1 MYKIK
6 ATDTMKKIM
15 GDYFHS
21 LERGNRKVAWCT
33 SVGPAE
39 LLRSFG
45 FEVFFP
51 ENHGALLGATRT
63 AMDYIPEA
71 IQRGYSG
78 HVCSYTTADIGSYL
92 KKESPLKSHYGMSG
106 HPKPDL
112 IAYNTNQCREV
123 QDWFQFFADE
133 FECPIVGI
141 TPPRHVDEVSQ
152 DEIDLVVKQFKN
164 MIPVCEKVTGKKF
177 DESEFKETVRL
188 SKEATLLW
196 QKVLK
201 TSTAMN
207 PPLSFFDGTIH
218 MGPIVVLRGTQ
229 VAKDYYTQ
237 LLAELEEN
245 VKSNIGFL
253 PEARTRI
260 FWEGMPIWGKLR
272 MLSDLFT
279 GNGTAVVASTY
290 CSSWVFD
297 KFDENDPWNSTAR
310 AYTEIFINR
319 SEKAKM
325 KMLADWFKEFSIDG
339 VVFHDSKTCF
349 NNSNAKFGMPQ
360 RLQQITGVPS
370 LVIEG
375 DLCDLRFF
383 SEGQSITKIETF
395 IEQLEEMKING

>member
-6 ATDTMKKIM
+6 ATNTMKEIM
-15 GDYFHS
+15 GNYFQS
-21 LERGNRKVAWCT
+21 LNSGKKKIAWCT

-45 FEVFFP
+45 FEVYFP

-63 AMDYIPEA
+63 AMDFIPEA
-71 IQRGYSG
+71 IKCGYSG
-78 HVCSYTTADIGSYL
+78 HVCSYTTADIGAFL
-92 KKESPLKSHYGMSG
+92 KNESPLKTHYNMEGV
-106 HPKPDL
+106 PKPDI

-123 QDWFQFFADE
+123 EDWFTFYADH
-133 FECPIVGI
+133 FKCPIVGI
-141 TPPRHVDEVSQ
+141 QPPRHLDEVSQ
-152 DEIDLVVKQFKN
+152 DEVDLVVKQFKK
-164 MIPVCEKVTGKKF
+164 MIPTCEEVSGRKF
-177 DESEFKETVRL
+177 DLEEFKNVVRL

-207 PPLSFFDGTIH
+207 APLSFFDGTIH

-229 VAKDYYTQ
+229 IAKDYYTE

-245 VKSNIGFL
+245 VKNNEGFL
-253 PEARTRI
+253 PQAEVRI

-272 MLSDLFT
+272 MMSDLF
-279 GNGTAVVASTY
+279 NQNKAAVVASTY

-297 KFDENDPWNSTAR
+297 QFDENDPFQSTAR
-310 AYTEIFINR
+310 AYTGIFINL

-325 KMLADWFKEFSIDG
+325 EMLSDWFGEYSIDG
-339 VVFHDSKTCF
+339 IVFHDSKTCF

-360 RLQQITGVPS
+360 RLKDKTGVPS
-370 LVIEG
+370 LVVEG

-395 IEQLEEMKING
+395 IEQLQERKVLS

>member
-6 ATDTMKKIM
+6 ATDTMKEIM
-15 GDYFHS
+15 GKYFLS
-21 LERGNRKVAWCT
+21 LELGEKKVAWCT

-45 FEVFFP
+45 FEVYFP

-63 AMDYIPEA
+63 AMDFIPEA
-71 IQRGYSG
+71 IKCGYSG
-78 HVCSYTTADIGSYL
+78 HVCSYTTADIGAFL
-92 KKESPLKSHYGMSG
+92 KNQSPLQSHYKMEGV
-106 HPKPDL
+106 PKPDI

-123 QDWFQFFADE
+123 EDWFTFYADH
-133 FECPIVGI
+133 FGCPIVGI
-141 TPPRHVDEVSQ
+141 QPPRHLDEVSQ
-152 DEIDLVVKQFKN
+152 DEVDLVVKQFKK
-164 MIPVCEKVTGKKF
+164 MIPVCEKVSGKKF
-177 DESEFKETVRL
+177 DLEEFKNTVRL

-207 PPLSFFDGTIH
+207 APLSFFDGTIH

-229 VAKDYYTQ
+229 TAKDYYTD

-245 VKSNIGFL
+245 VKNNVGFL
-253 PEARTRI
+253 PQAECRI

-272 MLSDLFT
+272 MMSDLF
-279 GNGTAVVASTY
+279 NQNKAAVVASTY

-297 KFDENDPWNSTAR
+297 QFDENDPFESTAR
-310 AYTEIFINR
+310 AYTGIFINL

-325 KMLADWFKEFSIDG
+325 KMLKNWFEEYQIDG
-339 VVFHDSKTCF
+339 IVFHDSKTCF

-360 RLQQITGVPS
+360 RLKEMTGVPA

-395 IEQLEEMKING
+395 IEQIQDAKVLS

>member
-1 MYKIK
+1 MYKIE
-6 ATDTMKKIM
+6 ATETMKKIM
-15 GDYFHS
+15 GDYFRS
-21 LERGNRKVAWCT
+21 LESGKKKIAWCT

-45 FEVFFP
+45 FEVYFP

-63 AMDYIPEA
+63 AMDFIPEA
-71 IQRGYSG
+71 IKCGYSG

-92 KKESPLKSHYGMSG
+92 KKQTPLQSHYGLKG

-123 QDWFQFFADE
+123 QDWFNFFAEE
-133 FECPIVGI
+133 FNCPIVGI
-141 TPPRHVDEVSQ
+141 HPPRHVDEVSQ
-152 DEIDLVVKQFKN
+152 EEVDLVVKQFKK
-164 MIPVCEKVTGKKF
+164 MIPICEKVSGQKF
-177 DESEFKETVRL
+177 DENKLKEVLKL

-201 TSTAMN
+201 TSATMN
-207 PPLSFFDGTIH
+207 APLSFFDGTIH

-229 VAKDYYTQ
+229 TAKDYYTQ
-237 LLAELEEN
+237 LLAELENN
-245 VKSNIGFL
+245 VKNNKGFL
-253 PEARTRI
+253 PQAKTRI

-279 GNGTAVVASTY
+279 SNGAAVVASTY

-297 KFDENDPWNSTAR
+297 KFDETDPWNSMAK

-325 KMLADWFKEFSIDG
+325 KMLSDWFKEFNIDG
-339 VVFHDSKTCF
+339 IVYHDTKTCF

-360 RLQQITGVPS
+360 RLKSETGVPA
-370 LVIEG
+370 LIIEG

-395 IEQLEEMKING
+395 LEQIEESKVAG

>member
-15 GDYFHS
+15 GEYFSS
-21 LERGNRKVAWCT
+21 LESGKKKIAWCT

-45 FEVFFP
+45 FEVYFP
-51 ENHGALLGATRT
+51 ENHGALMGATRT

-71 IQRGYSG
+71 VKCGYSG

-92 KKESPLKSHYGMSG
+92 KGESPLKTHYGLQG
-106 HPKPDL
+106 QPKPDL

-133 FECPIVGI
+133 FNCPIVGI
-141 TPPRHVDEVSQ
+141 MPPRHVDEVTQ
-152 DEIDLVVKQFKN
+152 DEVDLVVKQFKN
-164 MIPVCEKVTGKKF
+164 MIPVCEKVSGQPF
-177 DESEFKETVRL
+177 DENKFKETVRL

-207 PPLSFFDGTIH
+207 APISFFDGTIH

-229 VAKDYYTQ
+229 VAKDYYTE

-245 VKSNIGFL
+245 VKNNMGFL
-253 PEARTRI
+253 PQAKTRI

-279 GNGTAVVASTY
+279 SNHAAVVASTY

-325 KMLADWFKEFSIDG
+325 KILADWFKEFSIDG
-339 VVFHDSKTCF
+339 IVYHDSKTCF

-360 RLQQITGVPS
+360 RLREQTGVPA

-383 SEGQSITKIETF
+383 SEGQSITKVETF
-395 IEQLEEMKING
+395 LEQLEDSKVF

>member
-1 MYKIK
+1 MYKIN
-6 ATDTMKKIM
+6 ATEKMKKIM
-15 GDYFHS
+15 GEYFLS
-21 LERGNRKVAWCT
+21 LENGKKKIAWCT

-45 FEVFFP
+45 FEVYFP
-51 ENHGALLGATRT
+51 ENHGALMGATRT
-63 AMDYIPEA
+63 AMDFIPEA
-71 IQRGYSG
+71 VKCGYSG

-92 KKESPLKSHYGMSG
+92 KKESPLKTHYGMKG

-133 FECPIVGI
+133 FNCPIVGI
-141 TPPRHVDEVSQ
+141 MPPRYVDEVTQ
-152 DEIDLVVKQFKN
+152 DEVDLVVKQFKN
-164 MIPVCEKVTGKKF
+164 MIPVCEKVSGQQF
-177 DESEFKETVRL
+177 DENKFKETVRL

-207 PPLSFFDGTIH
+207 APISFFDGTIH

-229 VAKDYYTQ
+229 VAKDYYTE

-245 VKSNIGFL
+245 VKNDKGFL
-253 PEARTRI
+253 PKAKTRI

-272 MLSDLFT
+272 MMSDLFT
-279 GNGTAVVASTY
+279 SNHAAVVASTY

-325 KMLADWFKEFSIDG
+325 EMLSEWFKEYKIDG
-339 VVFHDSKTCF
+339 IVYHDTKTCF
-349 NNSNAKFGMPQ
+349 NNSNAKFGMPN
-360 RLQQITGVPS
+360 RLKEKTGIPA
-370 LVIEG
+370 LIIEG

-383 SEGQSITKIETF
+383 SEGQSITKVETF
-395 IEQLEEMKING
+395 LEQLQDQK

>member
-6 ATDTMKKIM
+6 ATDTMKNIM
-15 GDYFHS
+15 GEYFSS
-21 LERGNRKVAWCT
+21 LESGKKKIAWCT

-45 FEVFFP
+45 FEVYFP
-51 ENHGALLGATRT
+51 ENHGALMGATRT

-71 IQRGYSG
+71 IKCGYSG

-92 KKESPLKSHYGMSG
+92 KGESPLKTHYGMKG

-133 FECPIVGI
+133 FKCPIVGI
-141 TPPRHVDEVSQ
+141 MPPRHVDEVTQ
-152 DEIDLVVKQFKN
+152 DEVDLVVKQFKN
-164 MIPVCEKVTGKKF
+164 MIPICEKVSGQKF
-177 DESEFKETVRL
+177 DENKFKETVRL

-201 TSTAMN
+201 TSIAMN
-207 PPLSFFDGTIH
+207 APISFFDGTIH

-229 VAKDYYTQ
+229 VAKDYYTE

-245 VKSNIGFL
+245 VKNNIGFL
-253 PEARTRI
+253 PQAKTRI

-279 GNGTAVVASTY
+279 SNGAAVVASTY
-290 CSSWVFD
+290 
-297 KFDENDPWNSTAR
+297 
-310 AYTEIFINR
+310 
-319 SEKAKM
+319 
-325 KMLADWFKEFSIDG
+325 
-339 VVFHDSKTCF
+339 
-349 NNSNAKFGMPQ
+349 
-360 RLQQITGVPS
+360 
-370 LVIEG
+370 
-375 DLCDLRFF
+375 
-383 SEGQSITKIETF
+383 
-395 IEQLEEMKING
+395 

>member
-15 GDYFHS
+15 GEYFSS
-21 LERGNRKVAWCT
+21 LESGKKKIAWCT

-45 FEVFFP
+45 FEVYFP
-51 ENHGALLGATRT
+51 ENHGALMGATRT
-63 AMDYIPEA
+63 SMDYIPEA
-71 IQRGYSG
+71 IKCGYSG

-92 KKESPLKSHYGMSG
+92 KGESPLKTHYGMQG
-106 HPKPDL
+106 QPKPDL

-133 FECPIVGI
+133 FNCPIVGI
-141 TPPRHVDEVSQ
+141 MPPRHIDEVTQ
-152 DEIDLVVKQFKN
+152 DEVDLVVKQFKN
-164 MIPVCEKVTGKKF
+164 MIPICEQVSGQKF
-177 DESEFKETVRL
+177 NENKFKETVRL

-207 PPLSFFDGTIH
+207 APISFFDGTIH

-229 VAKDYYTQ
+229 IAKDYYTE
-237 LLAELEEN
+237 LLAELEDN
-245 VKSNIGFL
+245 VKNNMGFL
-253 PEARTRI
+253 PQAKTRI

-279 GNGTAVVASTY
+279 ANDAAVVASTY

-325 KMLADWFKEFSIDG
+325 KILADWFNEFSIDG
-339 VVFHDSKTCF
+339 IVYHDSKTCF

-360 RLQQITGVPS
+360 RLKEKTGVPA

-383 SEGQSITKIETF
+383 SEGQSTTKIETF
-395 IEQLEEMKING
+395 LEQLEDFNKGS

>member
-1 MYKIK
+1 
-6 ATDTMKKIM
+6 MKE
-15 GDYFHS
+15 YFLS
-21 LERGNRKVAWCT
+21 LASGTKKVAWCT

-45 FEVFFP
+45 FEVYFP

-63 AMDYIPEA
+63 AMDMIPEA
-71 IQRGYSG
+71 IKCGYSG
-78 HVCSYTTADIGSYL
+78 HVCSYTTADIGAYL
-92 KKESPLKSHYGMSG
+92 KKESPLQKHYGMKG
-106 HPKPDL
+106 APKPDL

-123 QDWFQFFADE
+123 QDWFTFYADE
-133 FECPIVGI
+133 FNCPIVGI
-141 TPPRHVDEVSQ
+141 QPPRYVDEVTE
-152 DEIDLVVKQFKN
+152 DEVALVVKQMKK
-164 MIPVCEKVTGKKF
+164 MIPICEKVSGEKF
-177 DESEFKETVRL
+177 DLDKFKETVRL

-201 TSTAMN
+201 TSTAIN
-207 PPLSFFDGTIH
+207 APLSFFDGTIH

-229 VAKDYYTQ
+229 IAKDYYTH

-245 VKSNIGFL
+245 VTNNNGFL
-253 PEARTRI
+253 PAAKTRI

-272 MLSDLFT
+272 MMSDLFT
-279 GNGTAVVASTY
+279 TNGAAVVASTY

-297 KFDENDPWNSTAR
+297 KFDENNPWESTAR

-319 SEKAKM
+319 SDKAKE
-325 KMLADWFKEFSIDG
+325 KILAEWLKEYKIDG
-339 VVFHDSKTCF
+339 IVYHDTKTCF

-360 RLQQITGVPS
+360 RLQQTTGIRS
-370 LVIEG
+370 LIIEG

-395 IEQLEEMKING
+395 LEQIEDAKVLI